1 MPRVLAAQHRSA
13 IVVATIRLMAREG
26 VSAAS
31 TRRIAAEAGVA
42 QATIHYVF
50 GTKTELYRAVLEAAS
65 ANLVRA
71 VQGGLAPH
79 PHWTEDAA
87 VAARA
92 AWDLAETD
100 ASTALLLV
108 ELTTY
113 ALRDPDLRDLA
124 VGLYDSY
131 QGLAEDAIRTLL
143 ERSEYGPDDLRVPL
157 EEVARLAVAGFNGV
171 VLSFLV
177 HSDRERS
184 RRDLQNLVESL
195 VAIAV
200 GELGAGQ

>member
-13 IVVATIRLMAREG
+13 IVVAAIRLMAREG

-50 GTKTELYRAVLEAAS
+50 GTKQELYRAVLEAAS
-65 ANLVRA
+65 SNLVTA

-79 PHWTEDAA
+79 PHWTEDAS
-87 VAARA
+87 VAART
-92 AWDLAETD
+92 AWDLAEDD
-100 ASTALLLV
+100 ATTALLLV

-113 ALRDPDLRDLA
+113 ALRDPELRDLA
-124 VGLYDSY
+124 VDLYDSY
-131 QGLAEDAIRTLL
+131 QRLAETAISTLL
-143 ERSEYGPDDLRVPL
+143 ERSEYDQTRIPMEDL
-157 EEVARLAVAGFNGV
+157 AGLAVAGFNGI

-177 HSDRERS
+177 HGDRERS
-184 RRDLQNLVESL
+184 RRDLEHLVQAL

-200 GELGAGQ
+200 GEVA

>member
-13 IVVATIRLMAREG
+13 IVVAAIRLMAREG

-50 GTKTELYRAVLEAAS
+50 GTKQELFRAVLEAAS
-65 ANLVRA
+65 SNLVTA

-79 PHWTEDAA
+79 PHWTEDAS

-92 AWDLAETD
+92 AWDLAEDD
-100 ASTALLLV
+100 AAAALLLV

-113 ALRDPDLRDLA
+113 ALRDPELRDLA
-124 VGLYDSY
+124 VDLYDSY
-131 QGLAEDAIRTLL
+131 QRLAETAISTLL
-143 ERSEYGPDDLRVPL
+143 ERSEYDETRIPLGDL
-157 EEVARLAVAGFNGV
+157 AGLAVAGFNGI

-177 HSDRERS
+177 HGDRERS
-184 RRDLQNLVESL
+184 RRDLEHLVQAL

-200 GELGAGQ
+200 GEVA

>member
-13 IVVATIRLMAREG
+13 IVVAAIRLMAREG
-26 VSAAS
+26 VAAAS
-31 TRRIAAEAGVA
+31 TRRIAAEAGGA

-50 GTKTELYRAVLEAAS
+50 GTKTELFRAVLEAAS
-65 ANLVRA
+65 ANLVHA

-79 PHWTEDAA
+79 PHWTEDAS

-92 AWDLAETD
+92 AWDLAED
-100 ASTALLLV
+100 DGATALLLV
-108 ELTTY
+108 ELTTH
-113 ALRDPDLRDLA
+113 ALRDPELRDLA

-131 QGLAEDAIRTLL
+131 QRLAEDAIRTLL
-143 ERSEYGPDDLRVPL
+143 ERSGYDELRIPLQDL
-157 EEVARLAVAGFNGV
+157 AGLAVAGFNGI

-177 HSDRERS
+177 YGDRERS
-184 RRDLQNLVESL
+184 RRDLEHLVQAL

-200 GELGAGQ
+200 GEVA

>member
-1 MPRVLAAQHRSA
+1 MPRVLAAQHRSE
-13 IVVATIRLMAREG
+13 IVAAAIRLMAREG
-26 VSAAS
+26 VAAAS

-50 GTKTELYRAVLEAAS
+50 GTKTELYRAVLGAAS

-71 VQGGLAPH
+71 VHGGLAPH

-100 ASTALLLV
+100 AATALLLV

-124 VGLYDSY
+124 VDLYDSY
-131 QGLAEDAIRTLL
+131 HQLAEDAIRTLV
-143 ERSEYGPDDLRVPL
+143 ERSDYGIDEMRVPVD
-157 EEVARLAVAGFNGV
+157 EVARLAVAGFNGAV
-171 VLSFLV
+171 MSFLV
-177 HSDRERS
+177 HGDRERS
-184 RRDLQNLVESL
+184 RRDLQNLVVAL

-200 GELGAGQ
+200 GELDED

>member
-13 IVVATIRLMAREG
+13 IVVAAIRLMAREG

-50 GTKTELYRAVLEAAS
+50 GTKQELFRAVLEAAS
-65 ANLVRA
+65 SNLVTA
-71 VQGGLAPH
+71 VQGGLAPN
-79 PHWTEDAA
+79 PHWTEDAS

-92 AWDLAETD
+92 AWDLAEDD
-100 ASTALLLV
+100 AAAALLLV

-113 ALRDPDLRDLA
+113 ALRDPELRDLA
-124 VGLYDSY
+124 VDLYDSY
-131 QGLAEDAIRTLL
+131 QRLAETAISTLL
-143 ERSEYGPDDLRVPL
+143 ERSEYDETRIPL
-157 EEVARLAVAGFNGV
+157 EDLAGLAVAGFNGI

-177 HSDRERS
+177 HGDRERS
-184 RRDLQNLVESL
+184 RRDLEHLVQAL

-200 GELGAGQ
+200 GEVA